1 MSFLRQLNRSFRYG
15 LLAVFR
21 DPLGSVSSIFVY
33 TLTLLVIGSTLLG
46 NFFIQDTL
54 DNLSRKL
61 DVTIYFSIESTETQ
75 VLGFKEKLLARED
88 VVEVVYTSKEDALEE
103 FKVKH
108 EDEQWIFEILDLL
121 GENPLRARI
130 AFRASDPIYLED
142 IVSYVQNEDLYS
154 DSPVRLI
161 DDVTYFQSRL
171 VIERIDSII
180 QFVSLFPKLVIAIL
194 IVFSLLIGA
203 ALLHLLIYV
212 SRDEIAV
219 MRLIGASKMYIRLP
233 FIISSTFY
241 GLIASIVSLI
251 VLYPAA
257 LTLNTVTEE
266 FFGGNGLLYY
276 YADNIFLLSSIIIL
290 CGVGISMVGGI
301 FAVWRYIR

>member
-54 DNLSRKL
+54 DNLSEKL

-88 VVEVVYTSKEDALEE
+88 VIEVVYTSKEDALEE

-180 QFVSLFPKLVIAIL
+180 QFVSLFPQLVIAIL

-241 GLIASIVSLI
+241 GLIASIVSLVI
-251 VLYPAA
+251 LYPTA

-290 CGVGISMVGGI
+290 CGVSISMVGGI